1 MLSTCLIA
9 SILQSRLANFKRELT
24 LPNVSLAML
33 AAIVAL
39 SKHANQQLTTEPYL
53 CGAFCKTYTDACAAP
68 LKLPADYCKTH
79 SAVPD
84 AYYCYPYAA
93 DADFVVSHAH
103 VIKQQES
110 A

>member
-1 MLSTCLIA
+1 
-9 SILQSRLANFKRELT
+9 
-24 LPNVSLAML
+24 ML

-93 DADFVVSHAH
+93 DADFVVSCTL
-103 VIKQQES
+103 VIKQQETV
-110 A
+110 